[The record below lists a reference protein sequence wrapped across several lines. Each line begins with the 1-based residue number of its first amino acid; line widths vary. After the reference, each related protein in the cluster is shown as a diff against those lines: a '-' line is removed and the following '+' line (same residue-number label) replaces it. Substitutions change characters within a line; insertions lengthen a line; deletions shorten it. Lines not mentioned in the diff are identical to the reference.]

1 VGGLAGLCLF
11 AWTLRDFEFE
21 AFAGSMRAIGPALA
35 LVFLPQLVSSLL
47 HAGGLAALLR
57 GLGARFSWTR
67 LLAIV
72 LTSQAANM
80 ALPAGVVVS
89 ESVSAAGLVRGLGR
103 TWSEALATLGVKKAW
118 HLAAHGFWMV
128 VLSVVAWD
136 ELAAL
141 ELAGAPRWLP
151 VAAAWAVTASLVGSA
166 TFTLTLLSS
175 ERAARVFTRAALR
188 LPIRRLRTWAA
199 NRTASGHAER
209 TLVLPRRA
217 HVACAAWLVAQWGA
231 VVFETFLVLRLL
243 GVAVSFE
250 QALILEMG
258 VVMLRALAFAV
269 PGQVGVQ
276 DAGYVAILSS
286 FGVAGAAELGATFV
300 VLRRGKD
307 IAFVLLG
314 LATSGPW
321 RGATVAE
328 PG

>member
-1 VGGLAGLCLF
+1 VGGLVGLALF
-11 AWTLRDFEFE
+11 GWTLRDFELDS
-21 AFAGSMRAIGPALA
+21 FARTVGALGPSLA
-35 LVFLPQLVSSLL
+35 LIFLPQLLGSVL
-47 HAGGLAALLR
+47 HAAGLGALLR
-57 GLGARFSWTR
+57 GLGTRFSPSK
-67 LLAIV
+67 LLSIV
-72 LTSQAANM
+72 LSSQAANM

-89 ESVSAAGLVRGLGR
+89 ESVSAAGLVSGVGQ
-103 TWSEALATLGVKKAW
+103 TWSEAFATLGVKKAW
-118 HLAAHGFWMV
+118 HLAGHGFWMV

-141 ELAGAPRWLP
+141 QVARAPRWLP

-166 TFTLTLLSS
+166 SFTLILLSS
-175 ERAARVFTRAALR
+175 ERAARAFTRAALR
-188 LPIRRLRTWAA
+188 VPIARLRTWAA
-199 NRTASGHAER
+199 TRTAAGHAER
-209 TLVLPRRA
+209 TLVLPRGA
-217 HVACAAWLVAQWGA
+217 HLACFGWLIAQWGA

-307 IAFVLLG
+307 VVFVLLG
-314 LATSGPW
+314 LATSGAW
-321 RGATVAE
+321 RRAATVAPE
-328 PG
+328 

>member
-1 VGGLAGLCLF
+1 VGGVLGLALF
-11 AWTLRDFEFE
+11 GWTLRDFELG
-21 AFAGSMRAIGPALA
+21 AFASSVRALGPALA

-57 GLGARFSWTR
+57 GLGARFSLAR

-72 LTSQAANM
+72 LSSQAANT

-89 ESVSAAGLVRGLGR
+89 ESVSAAGLVGLGR
-103 TWSEALATLGVKKAW
+103 TWSEALAILGVKKAW
-118 HLAAHGFWMV
+118 HLAAHGLWMV
-128 VLSVVAWD
+128 LLSIVARD
-136 ELAAL
+136 ELAGL
-141 ELAGAPRWLP
+141 ELDGAPRWLP
-151 VAAAWAVTASLVGSA
+151 VAAAWAVTASLVGTA

-307 IAFVLLG
+307 VVFVLLG
-314 LATSGPW
+314 LATSGRW
-321 RGATVAE
+321 RAAAATE